1 MTMIKYD
8 NLERDTNLGQGSE
21 LQLPS
26 SPGRSESGQ
35 LNPEIVLKDDN
46 LMTMMTTKELVTMVN
61 LVIYECIMLMFSSS
75 LKVKD
80 DYLTTMIHLVTMM
93 MMFSPSLRTFNP
105 PGPDSLS
112 TSC

>member
-35 LNPEIVLKDDN
+35 LNPESVVRDD
-46 LMTMMTTKELVTMVN
+46 MTMMMTTELVTMVN

-80 DYLTTMIHLVTMM
+80 DYLTTM

>member
-1 MTMIKYD
+1 MTMIKDD
-8 NLERDTNLGQGSE
+8 NLERDTNLGHGSE

-80 DYLTTMIHLVTMM
+80 DYLTTM

>member
-35 LNPEIVLKDDN
+35 LNPESVVRDD
-46 LMTMMTTKELVTMVN
+46 MTMMMTTELVTMVN
-61 LVIYECIMLMFSSS
+61 LVIYPTPRIALFVRWS
-75 LKVKD
+75 VRPF
-80 DYLTTMIHLVTMM
+80 VTK
-93 MMFSPSLRTFNP
+93 FAAS
-105 PGPDSLS
+105 
-112 TSC
+112 

>member
-35 LNPEIVLKDDN
+35 LNPESVVRDD
-46 LMTMMTTKELVTMVN
+46 MTMMMTTELVTMVN
-61 LVIYECIMLMFSSS
+61 LVIYVCIMLVFSSS
-75 LKVKD
+75 VKVKD
-80 DYLTTMIHLVTMM
+80 DYLTTMMHLVTM

>member
-35 LNPEIVLKDDN
+35 LNPESVVRDD
-46 LMTMMTTKELVTMVN
+46 MTMMMTTELVTMVN
-61 LVIYECIMLMFSSS
+61 LVIYVCIMLVFSSS